1 MKDMKLRGCVKAV
14 ILAGGL
20 GTRLNP
26 YTLIV
31 PKPMLTLGNRPILEY
46 IIEWL
51 KESKEID
58 EIILSVSYLYKLIEN
73 YFENGSRFGIDIKYI
88 RTKQPMGTAGQL
100 KAAEKSINNETF
112 VCLNSDH
119 IYKFKLNKMIAEHFN
134 FNAFVSMALLP
145 YKIALEKRFVN
156 IREISKRKGSNSYK
170 IVGLEK
176 EKEIRGL
183 INIGC
188 YIFEPGILQIIP
200 SSTVFPMDLILK
212 KIIDGHKKL
221 IRGYLI
227 KQELIDIGDK
237 RSYLD
242 TFMKFLR

>member
-1 MKDMKLRGCVKAV
+1 MKLRGCVKAV

-51 KESKEID
+51 EESKEID

-119 IYKFKLNKMIAEHFN
+119 IYKFKLNKMITEHFN
-134 FNAFVSMALLP
+134 FNAFVSMTLLP
-145 YKIALEKRFVN
+145 YKIALEKRFGN

-170 IVGLEK
+170 IVGL

-200 SSTVFPMDLILK
+200 SSTVFPMDIILK
-212 KIIDGHKKL
+212 EIIDEQKKL
-221 IRGYLI
+221 KRGYII

>member
-1 MKDMKLRGCVKAV
+1 MKDMKFCCVKAI

-31 PKPMLTLGNRPILEY
+31 PKPMLTLGNKPILEH

-73 YFENGSRFGIDIKYI
+73 YFEDGRRFGIEIKYI

-100 KAAEKSINNETF
+100 KAAEKVSINNGTF

-119 IYKFKLNKMIAEHFN
+119 IYEFK
-134 FNAFVSMALLP
+134 
-145 YKIALEKRFVN
+145 
-156 IREISKRKGSNSYK
+156 
-170 IVGLEK
+170 
-176 EKEIRGL
+176 
-183 INIGC
+183 
-188 YIFEPGILQIIP
+188 
-200 SSTVFPMDLILK
+200 T
-212 KIIDGHKKL
+212 
-221 IRGYLI
+221 
-227 KQELIDIGDK
+227 
-237 RSYLD
+237 
-242 TFMKFLR
+242 

>member
-1 MKDMKLRGCVKAV
+1 MKDMKFRGCMKAV

-119 IYKFKLNKMIAEHFN
+119 IYKFKLNKMIAEHFD

-156 IREISKRKGSNSYK
+156 IRKISKRKGSNSYK

-176 EKEIRGL
+176 EKEIKGL

-200 SSTVFPMDLILK
+200 SSTVFPMDIILK
-212 KIIDGHKKL
+212 KIIDEQKQL
-221 IRGYLI
+221 IRGYII